1 VSELAQ
7 RQPVWTEPV
16 AGNSDAAAAARRLA
30 WPQVFRWELV
40 AVAAA
45 CAFLGTWLDDW
56 LAAAVLLVLWVGYKL
71 LVFPGGTPVLLL
83 AFGFEWMQVSLGVLY
98 HDVTGRDLMTIAR
111 SDYRPMVLIGLGCVI
126 ALAVGL
132 RLGLTL
138 VWRYRAPDEPWPE
151 EAFTWPL
158 LIGVYATMLMSETTV
173 KNFAWDN
180 PSITQ
185 AVLTIDMARL
195 GVLFLLFRRLTR
207 PTIRWHFIGLL
218 LLIEIIM
225 GFIGY
230 FAGFREPI
238 ILVVLALLEV
248 FDRRRTEHRL
258 ALASMLVLGSILGV
272 LWIGIRTDY
281 RRDFTELDTY
291 QTSTQKRIGRIQDLS
306 TNWLQRDNHDLL
318 NDVDFF
324 VERVW
329 AIYYPALAVSRVP
342 SQVPHTNGALLWA
355 VIQHLTMP
363 RVFFP
368 DKPVLP
374 SNSDLVRRYSGVWV
388 AGQEQNTSIAF
399 GYAAESYVDF
409 GVPLMFL
416 PIFVF
421 AIFMGMAYAWLMNH
435 IYHRELAVALTTVIF
450 WLSLYL
456 FERSWA
462 KMAGDALTMLLY
474 LGTVT
479 VLLDRLLLTKF
490 EKQRNQSP
498 VAG

>member
-1 VSELAQ
+1 VRELTRQ
-7 RQPVWTEPV
+7 QPVWTEPV
-16 AGNSDAAAAARRLA
+16 SNDPMVRRLP
-30 WPQVFRWELV
+30 WPELFDWELAGV
-40 AVAAA
+40 AVA
-45 CAFLGTWLDDW
+45 CALLATWLDDW
-56 LAAAVLLVLWVGYKL
+56 LAGAVLLVLWLGYKL
-71 LVFPGGTPVLLL
+71 LVFPGGTPVLVL
-83 AFGFEWMQVSLGVLY
+83 AFGFEWLQVSLGVLY
-98 HDVTGRDLMTIAR
+98 HDATGRDLMTIAQ
-111 SDYRPMVLIGLGCVI
+111 SEYRPMVFIGLGCVI

-132 RLGLTL
+132 RLGVTL
-138 VWRYRAPDEPWPE
+138 VWRYRAPGEPWPE
-151 EAFTWPL
+151 EAFTWPVL
-158 LIGVYATMLMSETTV
+158 VGVYVTMLMSETTV

-185 AVLTIDMARL
+185 AVLAIDMARL

-218 LLIEIIM
+218 LLVEIVM
-225 GFIGY
+225 GFIGF
-230 FAGFREPI
+230 FAGFREPL

-248 FDRRRTEHRL
+248 FDRRSNEHRI
-258 ALASMLVLGSILGV
+258 ALASILVLGAMLGV
-272 LWIGIRTDY
+272 LWIGIRTSY

-291 QTSTQKRIGRIQDLS
+291 QTSAQKRISHIQDLS
-306 TNWLQRDNHDLL
+306 STWWHRDTHDLM
-318 NDVDFF
+318 NDVDLF

-329 AIYYPALAVSRVP
+329 AVYYPALAVARVP
-342 SQVPHTNGALLWA
+342 AQVPHTNGGLMWA
-355 VIQHLTMP
+355 VIQHIAMP
-363 RVFFP
+363 RIFFP
-368 DKPVLP
+368 DKPALP

-421 AIFMGMAYAWLMNH
+421 ATFMGMAYAWLMNH
-435 IYHRELAVALTTVIF
+435 IYHRELAVALTTVVF

-462 KMAGDALTMLLY
+462 KMVGDALTMLLY

-490 EKQRNQSP
+490 VRQGSGAQA
-498 VAG
+498 AG